1 MELADEL
8 ACCVKNCD
16 EPAIYGLVMVIEGLR
31 VELYACEPHFD
42 ILSGVSGS

>member
-1 MELADEL
+1 MEPEDEL
-8 ACCVKNCD
+8 ACCVKNCE